1 MEPWLLYKS
10 HDILT
15 LIHDKVLNHDKVF
28 ELSQN
33 LAYDDTILNDNRKL
47 WILLLNGVFF
57 SDYSYLFLFSFNLLF
72 IISLVSKETFFFEIV
87 HDNDVIW

>member
-1 MEPWLLYKS
+1 M
-10 HDILT
+10 T

-47 WILLLNGVFF
+47 WIFLLNGVFF

-72 IISLVSKETFFFEIV
+72 IISLVSKETSFFEIV